1 MFWVRRAGQLHLE
14 RSVWSGSNPWDE
26 RSHLSDAQ
34 PFSLDRYLL
43 PEVPERVK
51 HARKSLHQSREGF
64 VFALCAFWS
73 QNHLA
78 SLQAV
83 KNLKVV
89 RGFFSLEYYQM
100 WAETDSVDCN
110 AFPTLFLRIHLFV
123 FKQDAIILNIHQHEP
138 PTYTDTLREHCFDP
152 VQSGLGTWSQKENE
166 WRGAL
171 GDNVLQIRT
180 PVPPLGVLIGH
191 HVSIGQPRN
200 AISIAYHFNTWNVQ
214 HKSFI

>member
-1 MFWVRRAGQLHLE
+1 MFWVRTGQLHLE

-51 HARKSLHQSREGF
+51 RARKSLHQSREGF
-64 VFALCAFWS
+64 VSALCAFWKSESLGIPAGS
-73 QNHLA
+73 QD
-78 SLQAV
+78 SESC
-83 KNLKVV
+83 K
-89 RGFFSLEYYQM
+89 GIFFSLEYYQM
-100 WAETDSVDCN
+100 WAKTDSVDCN
-110 AFPTLFLRIHLFV
+110 SFPTLFLRIHLFV

-171 GDNVLQIRT
+171 G
-180 PVPPLGVLIGH
+180 
-191 HVSIGQPRN
+191 GQCFTNQNSRDTSRSVDGAPC
-200 AISIAYHFNTWNVQ
+200 
-214 HKSFI
+214 